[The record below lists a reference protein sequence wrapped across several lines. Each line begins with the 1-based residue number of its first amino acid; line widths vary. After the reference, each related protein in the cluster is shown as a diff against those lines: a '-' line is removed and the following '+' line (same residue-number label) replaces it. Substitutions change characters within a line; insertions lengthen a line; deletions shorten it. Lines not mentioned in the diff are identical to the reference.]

1 MTTFC
6 RPKSHLLQYLC
17 ALTLTLGTSFLPA
30 AVIGTNVPAEAL
42 TQQRIA
48 SLPAEQRPAWNDYLE
63 RSEGLR
69 RADQSALQRELAQRG
84 LSNSIAAPTGRGTR
98 ATPLQHRPA
107 WYAGAD
113 ARHIADIVISFQTP
127 AGGWSK
133 NLDLSKHEREAG
145 EEFAPD
151 NTSRF
156 IGTNDFEALGDQR
169 WSYVG
174 TIDNQGTTTQ
184 LRFLA
189 KVISASNTVPAY
201 LQSFERG
208 VDYLLAAQNPHGG
221 WPQVWPLQGGYHDS
235 ITYNDGAMVNVLR
248 LLDDIASGRDDFSF
262 TSSAQRAQ
270 CAATVKRGVQCILDT
285 QVIVGGKRTAWC
297 QQHDP
302 LTLKP
307 TAARN
312 YEMPSLCS
320 AESAAIT
327 EFLMDLPNPDSNV
340 VAAIRGA
347 ANWLEAT
354 QQRDVAFQTVGD
366 QGRLLVA
373 APGKGPLW
381 SRYYEIGTNRPIFGE
396 RDRTIHDR
404 VDEISRERRQGYAW
418 YTDGP
423 QGAMQRFA
431 KWSEAHPAP

>member
-1 MTTFC
+1 MTTC
-6 RPKSHLLQYLC
+6 SRPKSALLPYLC
-17 ALTLTLGTSFLPA
+17 AFTLALGAPFLAA
-30 AVIGTNVPAEAL
+30 AVIGTNVSAEAL
-42 TQQRIA
+42 THPRIA
-48 SLPAEQRPAWNDYLE
+48 SLPLEQRSTWNDYLD
-63 RSEGLR
+63 RSERLR

-84 LSNSIAAPTGRGTR
+84 LGNSIAAPASRGTR
-98 ATPLQHRPA
+98 STPLQRPPT
-107 WYAGAD
+107 WYSGPE
-113 ARHIADIVISFQTP
+113 ARHIADIIISFQTP

-133 NLDLSKHEREAG
+133 NIDLSKHEREAG

-174 TIDNQGTTTQ
+174 TIDNLATTTQ

-189 KVISASNTVPAY
+189 RVISASNTVPAY
-201 LQSFERG
+201 AQCFERG
-208 VDYLLAAQNPHGG
+208 VDYLLAAQNPSGG

-248 LLDDIASGRDDFSF
+248 LLDDIASGRGDFSF
-262 TSSAQRAQ
+262 TSSARREQ
-270 CAATVKRGVQCILDT
+270 CAETVKRGIQCLLDS
-285 QVIVGGKRTAWC
+285 QVMVGGKRTAWC

-347 ANWLEAT
+347 VVWLEAT

-366 QGRLLVA
+366 QGRLLVT

-381 SRYYEIGTNRPIFGE
+381 SRYYEIGSNRPIFGE

-418 YTDGP
+418 YSDGP
-423 QGAMQRFA
+423 QDAMQRFA
-431 KWSEAHPAP
+431 KWSKAHPAP